1 MTAAVDTALAL
12 IVDRPCDPFIAE
24 AIAYW
29 KRIRPGD
36 GLLPGRRHFDPVEIP
51 RLLPHTALLD
61 VVREPRI
68 RVKGRMGG
76 SKLTEVYGIG
86 LEGRFF
92 DEVIPDFDD
101 SQAAKDFRQVAA
113 DGVPK
118 WYRGA
123 QSVKRGKSHLGIERI
138 LLPLAEDGRA
148 VDMILAVYLFFYSDG
163 SRY

>member
-1 MTAAVDTALAL
+1 MADIDTTLASIVAL
-12 IVDRPCDPFIAE
+12 PCDPLVAE

-29 KRIRPGD
+29 QRIRPSD

-51 RLLPHTALLD
+51 RLLPYIGLLD
-61 VVREPRI
+61 VVREPYI

-76 SKLTEVYGIG
+76 SKLTEVYGTG
-86 LEGRFF
+86 LVGSFF

-101 SQAAKDFRQVAA
+101 SRAAKDYRQVVA
-113 DGVPK
+113 DGVPS

-123 QSVKRGKSHLGIERI
+123 QSVKRGKSFLGIERI

-163 SRY
+163 QRY